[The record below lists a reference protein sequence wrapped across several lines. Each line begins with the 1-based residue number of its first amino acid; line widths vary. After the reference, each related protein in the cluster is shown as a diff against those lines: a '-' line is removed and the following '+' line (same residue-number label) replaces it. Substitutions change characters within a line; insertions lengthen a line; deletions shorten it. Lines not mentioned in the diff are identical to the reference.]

1 MYLHPLIT
9 QLPDSERALLV
20 QSTELKNFRRNDVIL
35 AVDQRS
41 EHVYCVGTGLLR
53 VVVHGS
59 DSDSEGVTTDFVSK
73 DDFFFSPS
81 LKEDSYVA
89 QATLIAALPSSV
101 YLIPIGVLRR
111 LCSLY
116 PQVAV
121 GLLEFAVK
129 RIFMVHGQ
137 LRRIS
142 SLSPIELV
150 GRVLHELTHLAP
162 AGPDGYDKRITQS
175 VIASYA
181 GLSRE
186 GVNKAMREL
195 ENRGLVRR
203 DDEGVHVPP
212 EFASTDFG
220 NLELESER
228 QNQKD
233 ASRSGIA
240 SPSDEV
246 DPRRGS

>member
-1 MYLHPLIT
+1 MYLHPLIAT
-9 QLPDSERALLV
+9 LPDSERALFV
-20 QSTELKNFRRNDVIL
+20 QSTELRDYRRNDVVL
-35 AVDQRS
+35 AVDQTS
-41 EHVYCVGTGLLR
+41 EHVYCVASGLLR

-59 DSDSEGVTTDFVSK
+59 DSGSEGVTTDFVSK
-73 DDFFFSPS
+73 DDFFFGTSI
-81 LKEDSYVA
+81 KQDSFVA
-89 QATLIAALPSSV
+89 QSTLIAALPSSV
-101 YLIPIGVLRR
+101 YLIPVSVLRR
-111 LCSLY
+111 TCTLF

-121 GLLEFAVK
+121 GLVESALK
-129 RIFMVHGQ
+129 RISMVHGQ

-142 SLSPIELV
+142 SLSPVELV

-162 AGPDGYDKRITQS
+162 AGPGGYDKRITQA

-203 DDEGVHVPP
+203 DDEGVLVPP

-220 NLELESER
+220 TLAPHAENGDGEDVSQPRPQGSLDR
-228 QNQKD
+228 N
-233 ASRSGIA
+233 RS
-240 SPSDEV
+240 
-246 DPRRGS
+246 RRGG

>member
-1 MYLHPLIT
+1 MYLHPLIAT
-9 QLPDSERALLV
+9 LPDSERALLV
-20 QSTELKNFRRNDVIL
+20 QSTELRDYRRNDVVL
-35 AVDQRS
+35 AVDQTS
-41 EHVYCVGTGLLR
+41 EHVYCVASGLLR

-59 DSDSEGVTTDFVSK
+59 DTGSEGVTTDFVSK
-73 DDFFFSPS
+73 DDFFFGTSI
-81 LKEDSYVA
+81 KEDSFVA
-89 QATLIAALPSSV
+89 QSTLIAALPSSV
-101 YLIPIGVLRR
+101 YLIPISVLRR
-111 LCSLY
+111 LCTLF

-121 GLLEFAVK
+121 GLLEPALK
-129 RIFMVHGQ
+129 RISMIRGQ

-142 SLSPIELV
+142 SLSPVELV

-162 AGPDGYDKRITQS
+162 AGADGYDKRITQA

-212 EFASTDFG
+212 GFASTDFG
-220 NLELESER
+220 ALESDAEKHDG
-228 QNQKD
+228 KD
-233 ASRSGIA
+233 ASRLRLQDL
-240 SPSDEV
+240 SDRQRS
-246 DPRRGS
+246 RRGS

>member
-1 MYLHPLIT
+1 MYLHPLIAT
-9 QLPDSERALLV
+9 LPDSERALLV
-20 QSTELKNFRRNDVIL
+20 QSTEFRNYRRNDVVL
-35 AVDQRS
+35 AVDETS
-41 EHVYCVGTGLLR
+41 EHVYCVATGLLR

-59 DSDSEGVTTDFVSK
+59 GGGSEGVTTDFVSK

-89 QATLIAALPSSV
+89 QSTLIAALPSSV
-101 YLIPIGVLRR
+101 YLIPIHVLRR
-111 LCSLY
+111 LCTLF

-121 GLLEFAVK
+121 GLLESAVK
-129 RIFMVHGQ
+129 RVSMVHGQ

-142 SLSPIELV
+142 SLPPVELV

-162 AGPDGYDKRITQS
+162 AGPGGYDKRITQA

-220 NLELESER
+220 ALELEGDDEGASDTKL
-228 QNQKD
+228 QNPCD
-233 ASRSGIA
+233 RHRS
-240 SPSDEV
+240 
-246 DPRRGS
+246 RRGS